1 MSTIEITAVDTEVT
15 AGWLQGGGEMGER
28 IRAFDWTRTPLG
40 APSEWPQSLKTA
52 VRIMLTSRQ
61 AIWIGWGAQLTY
73 LYNDPYKAI
82 IGGKHPHAL
91 GQPFERVW
99 REIYDVVGPMAAHV
113 MTANEGT
120 YVEEQLLMM
129 ERHGYQEETYY
140 TFSYSPIPDDD
151 GKPGGIICYNTDDT
165 RRVIGERELALLRE
179 LASRTASARSWVEAC
194 VFAMEAFAA
203 GRRDVPFASLH
214 AIDPVTREITLAATA
229 GIDEAA
235 LARLPLDAWLRASPA
250 TIHSA
255 GEIRGLPCGEWSRP
269 PTHVAVMPIDASG
282 KAGRE
287 FALVMGLNPF
297 RQVDEACRGFIDL
310 VAGQVDAAIANA
322 QAYEEER
329 KRAEA
334 LAELDRAKTA
344 FFSNVSHEFRTP
356 LTLMLAPVDDLLND
370 PGTQPG
376 QRERLELVRRN
387 GLRMQKLVN
396 GLLDFSRIE
405 AGRAQ
410 ARYCAT
416 DLAALTADLASSFRS
431 AMEKAG
437 LVLGVD
443 CPPLGEPAY
452 VDPDMW
458 EKIVLNLLSNA
469 FKFTFEGGITVR
481 VRRTEQAFV
490 LSVSDT
496 GTGIPASG
504 LGQIFERFRRIDG
517 ARSRTHEGTGIGL
530 ALVQELAKLHGGT
543 VGVESVEGQ
552 GSVFTVSIPRGKAHL
567 PAAWQAERRGSAG
580 SAVENYVTEALRWLP
595 DGDAAADGAQ
605 DAPASHVVPAG
616 ERARIVWADDNPDMR
631 EYVRRLLA
639 TRFDVEAVA
648 DGEAALAAIR
658 REPPALV
665 LSDVMMPRIDGLEL
679 VRILRADPK
688 LRATPVILLSARAGD
703 EARIEGFDVGVDDY
717 LYKPFSGGELI
728 ARVSARVE
736 LGKLQK
742 MIEAERTGLVR
753 LFAQTPIATGVIVGP
768 DLVFEMANP
777 AYSELVGGRQLAGRP
792 LLEAVPELRGQ
803 GFDDL
808 LREVMRSGEPHIG
821 RETPVRVT
829 RHGRTEDI
837 FCTFIYAP
845 LRGSTGTAQGVIVIA
860 VDVTDQ
866 VRARKEVES
875 LAGALKESDRRKDE
889 FIATLSH
896 ELRNPLAPLRN
907 ALQLLRIGAA
917 DPQRQAPVLDVMDR
931 QVSHLV
937 RLVDDLLEISRISR
951 GTFELRRERVELSVI
966 VRHAVDTAQ
975 PLLTAARHE
984 VVLDL
989 PTQPIWVDGD
999 PVRVSQILANLLNN
1013 AAKYTDPGGR
1023 IRVEVR
1029 REGGDVRVQVIDNG
1043 NGISP
1048 EALSGLFEMFNRG
1061 EWAHRGDKGGLGIG
1075 LALARRLAEM
1085 HGGRLQAASEG
1096 RGRGSTF
1103 TLTLPLA
1110 PGEADESAQGGRAAQ
1125 APALPSR
1132 RVLVVDDNRDA
1143 AETLSMVLEH
1153 LGVETRLA
1161 ANGPEALAAF
1171 DGFRADAVLLDIGM
1185 PGMDGYEVARQL
1197 RARYPDRRP
1206 MLVAITGWGQE
1217 DDRRRA
1223 RAAGFDHH
1231 LVKPADL
1238 VALQEL
1244 LATLEPAA

>member
-1 MSTIEITAVDTEVT
+1 
-15 AGWLQGGGEMGER
+15 
-28 IRAFDWTRTPLG
+28 
-40 APSEWPQSLKTA
+40 
-52 VRIMLTSRQ
+52 ML
-61 AIWIGWGAQLTY
+61 A
-73 LYNDPYKAI
+73 
-82 IGGKHPHAL
+82 
-91 GQPFERVW
+91 
-99 REIYDVVGPMAAHV
+99 
-113 MTANEGT
+113 MT
-120 YVEEQLLMM
+120 
-129 ERHGYQEETYY
+129 
-140 TFSYSPIPDDD
+140 
-151 GKPGGIICYNTDDT
+151 
-165 RRVIGERELALLRE
+165 
-179 LASRTASARSWVEAC
+179 
-194 VFAMEAFAA
+194 AFAA
-203 GRRDVPFASLH
+203 GRRDVPFAAIH
-214 AIDPVTREITLAATA
+214 AIDPVTRDISLAGTA

-235 LARLPLDAWLRASPA
+235 LARLPLETWLRASSVA
-250 TIHSA
+250 IHPV
-255 GEIRGLPCGEWSRP
+255 EELRGLPCGDWSRP

-297 RQVDEACRGFIDL
+297 RQVDEAYRGFIEL

-322 QAYEEER
+322 LAYEEER

-356 LTLMLAPVDDLLND
+356 LTLMLAPVDDLLGE
-370 PGTQPG
+370 PGIQPA

-431 AMEKAG
+431 AMERAG
-437 LVLGVD
+437 LVLTVD

-469 FKFTFEGGITVR
+469 FKFTFEGGVTVG
-481 VRRTEQAFV
+481 VRRGEHSFV

-543 VGVESVEGQ
+543 VGVESVEGR

-567 PAAWQAERRGSAG
+567 PAAWQVERRASTSSG
-580 SAVENYVTEALRWLP
+580 VENYVTEALRWLP

-605 DAPASHVVPAG
+605 DTPASPVVPEG

-631 EYVRRLLA
+631 EYVRRLLG

-648 DGEAALAAIR
+648 DGEAALAAMR

-688 LRATPVILLSARAGD
+688 LRAIPVILLSARAGD

-717 LYKPFSGGELI
+717 LYNPFRASELI
-728 ARVSARVE
+728 ARVSSRIE

-742 MIEAERTGLVR
+742 LVEEERTGLVR
-753 LFAQTPIATGVIVGP
+753 LFAQTPIATAVIVGA

-777 AYSELVGGRQLAGRP
+777 AYSELVGGRQVVGKP

-821 RETPVRVT
+821 RETKVTVT
-829 RHGRTEDI
+829 RNGRTEDI

-845 LRGSTGTAQGVIVIA
+845 LRGSSGAAQGVIVIA
-860 VDVTDQ
+860 LDVTDQ
-866 VRARKEVES
+866 VRARTEVEN
-875 LAGALKESDRRKDE
+875 LAGALRESDRRKDE

-907 ALQLLRIGAA
+907 ALQLLRIGGD
-917 DPQRQAPVLDVMDR
+917 DPTRSSTVLDVMDR
-931 QVSHLV
+931 QVGHLV

-951 GTFELRRERVELSVI
+951 GAFELRRERVELSVI

-989 PTQPIWVDGD
+989 PPQPIWVDGD

-1029 REGGDVRVQVIDNG
+1029 REPADVRVQVIDNG
-1043 NGISP
+1043 SGISAQ
-1048 EALSGLFEMFNRG
+1048 ALSGLFEMFNRG
-1061 EWAHRGDKGGLGIG
+1061 EWARRGDKGGLGIG

-1085 HGGRLQAASEG
+1085 HGGSLNAASEG

-1110 PGEADESAQGGRAAQ
+1110 HDQVTQGVDGAE
-1125 APALPSR
+1125 APAPAIPSR

-1197 RARYPDRRP
+1197 RTRFPDRKP

-1223 RAAGFDHH
+1223 RAPGFDHH

-1244 LATLEPAA
+1244 LASLEPAREPAA